1 LFQVNDYKYAMPL
14 VLAAAL
20 AGCGGGGGGGSATES
35 ASGSGTV
42 TTSAQADATSGS
54 GTVTSGSGTVTS
66 STQAD
71 ATSGSAVATGTSTA
85 TTPAPASTTPTS
97 LDKATYVSLANNW
110 GTTSGI
116 AFRYGAASTVSDSG
130 LPSAYDRGFGTAF
143 TTGAGSQRPNVGAGG
158 YGGSWQIGGPAA
170 TDPGDYFSNM
180 ANVAFVADDPSQSPG
195 VAVFQQIAVSN
206 NGFSQ
211 LPQIS
216 WVYADGMK
224 DPNIRALNL
233 GAVRPTAMGRCAG
246 RPGWCVNSIV
256 AFQDGTIANA
266 RGSNTALNQA
276 RLKLDANL
284 VPTAVAVSNS
294 AEFAMVTVW
303 DTVNQRGRVAVI
315 ALTGLCNGCTLSNP
329 ANEQYWGEWKE
340 AHPGLA
346 NLGNIG
352 YMKLLGYVD
361 LPDGMSAPTEIA
373 ISTGWNPWD
382 TRDYPD
388 RDTVPLSVE
397 SNRAAFK
404 DGGPYQNAYAK
415 TGMAVVLSKS
425 DRKAA
430 FIDLRPLFQYY
441 KKMYFGTTNDFNST
455 KNVGNAANQWPF
467 PFSAVSEQVPRVVK
481 VVNFDSPPT
490 AVKLQ
495 LWGSNPRAW
504 IATEEGALRFFG
516 LGNYMSTAGGGT
528 PDQIQQTGS
537 VPVGA
542 NPTGLSYYRAEV
554 GSMSNIINT
563 RVLVASRGERKIQWI
578 DIASNGA
585 SGSVWKT
592 LRDRNL
598 KDPIAID
605 DNDSHGSS
613 VSVVTVADFAKGV
626 TNFRYSP
633 IVMHS
638 TYSACQGSGCA
649 TNGGDFEF
657 AGPLTQAWTMDG
669 LPVGQGTPLPGKAFA
684 VAGSNVP

>member
-1 LFQVNDYKYAMPL
+1 MLKDFEHKFVMSL
-14 VLAAAL
+14 IFAAAL
-20 AGCGGGGGGGSATES
+20 AGCGGGGGGGSATGS
-35 ASGSGTV
+35 ATGSGVSGS
-42 TTSAQADATSGS
+42 SS
-54 GTVTSGSGTVTS
+54 VTS

-71 ATSGSAVATGTSTA
+71 TGSGSSGSAIATGTSTGGA
-85 TTPAPASTTPTS
+85 GGTAAPASPTPTS
-97 LDKATYVSLANNW
+97 LDKSTYTSLAANW

-116 AFRYGAASTVSDSG
+116 AFRYGAASTVGDAG
-130 LPSAYDRGFGTAF
+130 LPSANDRGFGTAF
-143 TTGAGSQRPNVGAGG
+143 TSGAGSQRPNVGGGG
-158 YGGSWQIGGPAA
+158 YGGSWQLGGPAA
-170 TDPGDYFSNM
+170 TDPGDYFANM
-180 ANVAFVADDPSQSPG
+180 ANVAFVADDPGQSPG

-276 RLKLDANL
+276 RLKLDANM

-329 ANEQYWGEWKE
+329 AGEQYWGEWKE

-388 RDTVPLSVE
+388 RDTVPLSAE
-397 SNRAAFK
+397 SNRASFK
-404 DGGPYQNAYAK
+404 DGGPYQNGYAK
-415 TGMAVVLSKS
+415 TGMAVVLSKT

-481 VVNFDSPPT
+481 VVNFDRPPT

-504 IATEEGALRFFG
+504 IATEEGSLRFFS
-516 LGNYMSTAGGGT
+516 LGGYMATAGGGT

-537 VPVGA
+537 VAVGA

-554 GSMSNIINT
+554 GSMNNIINT
-563 RVLVASRGERKIQWI
+563 RVLVASRGDRKIQWI
-578 DIASNGA
+578 DIAGNGTG
-585 SGSVWKT
+585 GSVWKT
-592 LRDRNL
+592 LQDRNL

-605 DNDSHGSS
+605 DNESHGSS

-633 IVMHS
+633 ILMHGS
-638 TYSACQGSGCA
+638 YSACQGSGCA

-669 LPVGQGTPLPGKAFA
+669 LPVGPGSALPGKAFA
-684 VAGSNVP
+684 VTGSNVP

>member
-1 LFQVNDYKYAMPL
+1 LLKANKHKFAMSL
-14 VLAAAL
+14 VLTAAL
-20 AGCGGGGGGGSATES
+20 FGCGGGGGGGTGAT
-35 ASGSGTV
+35 ASGSGGSTSL
-42 TTSAQADATSGS
+42 TSA
-54 GTVTSGSGTVTS
+54 
-66 STQAD
+66 TQAD
-71 ATSGSAVATGTSTA
+71 GSTVPTGTSTS
-85 TTPAPASTTPTS
+85 TITAPTSTTPTS
-97 LDKATYVSLANNW
+97 LDKSTYVSLASNW

-130 LPSAYDRGFGTAF
+130 LPTAYDRGVGTAF
-143 TTGAGSQRPNVGAGG
+143 TTGPGSQEPNVGLGG
-158 YGGSWQIGGPAA
+158 YAGSWQVGGPATTSA
-170 TDPGDYFSNM
+170 GDYFQNM

-195 VAVFQQIAVSN
+195 VSVFQQIAVSRN
-206 NGFSQ
+206 VFSQ

-216 WVYADGMK
+216 RIYEDGIK

-256 AFQDGTIANA
+256 AFQDGTISNA

-276 RLKLDANL
+276 SLKLDANM

-340 AHPGLA
+340 PEPGLA
-346 NLGNIG
+346 NLGNIA
-352 YMKLLGYVD
+352 YMKLLGYVE
-361 LPDGMSAPTEIA
+361 LPDMSAPTEIA

-382 TRDYPD
+382 GRTAEE
-388 RDTVPLSVE
+388 RDTLPLSVE
-397 SNRAAFK
+397 ANRAKFK
-404 DGGPYQNAYAK
+404 DGAVYQDAYAK
-415 TGMAVVLSKS
+415 TGVAVVISKT

-441 KKMYFGTTNDFNST
+441 KKMYFGTTSDYNST
-455 KNVGNAANQWPF
+455 KNVGNAASQWPF
-467 PFSAVSEQVPRVVK
+467 PFSAVSEQVPKVVK
-481 VVNFDSPPT
+481 VVNFDRPPT

-504 IATEEGALRFFG
+504 IATEEGSLRIFS
-516 LGNYMSTAGGGT
+516 LGNYMATAGGGT
-528 PDQIQQTGS
+528 ADQIQQTGS
-537 VPVGA
+537 VAVGA
-542 NPTGLSYYRAEV
+542 NPTSISYYRAEV
-554 GSMSNIINT
+554 NTTNNMINT
-563 RVLVASRGERKIQWI
+563 RLLVSSRAERKIRWI
-578 DIASNGA
+578 DLASNG
-585 SGSVWKT
+585 SGGTVLSQT
-592 LRDRNL
+592 LQDKNL

-605 DNDSHGSS
+605 DNESHGSE

-633 IVMHS
+633 LVMHAS
-638 TYSACQGSGCA
+638 YTACQPPGCA
-649 TNGGDFEF
+649 TGSGNTGFEF
-657 AGPLTQAWTMDG
+657 AGPLTQ
-669 LPVGQGTPLPGKAFA
+669 VGGAALPGKAFA
-684 VAGSNVP
+684 VSGANVP